1 MLLNE
6 VQVRALLA
14 ATKSEAIKTRAWL
27 LDACTVTSGYDKI
40 LQTDQKLKLF
50 DVVTDNTGSLADVR
64 EGTVIGIGS
73 DGFGGIVL
81 ENNSGVVAAVVL
93 GDGKNPMLH
102 RHDVL
107 AFNPALFKTYLG
119 VNPCTDSMKTGPL
132 KGSDGKLLNG
142 TTLGRWLENMFCF
155 QYPTNFKSLP
165 YYNEVMTP
173 AIIIDR
179 MNNLLSKQA
188 VTVEEFKSF
197 ENNFFFLNHITE
209 ISVPSLTERSLM
221 TSPEVKKYKAKFI
234 EEHKDQ
240 LSDPLVVKQLEDEL
254 KKIDKEW
261 LGKGTDHEDPSVLF
275 FDGLGSKSYGLH
287 RKKLFLTTGGVP
299 AFDESSGKY
308 DFIANSLDE
317 GWTIKDL
324 PSRANETRKGSYDRG
339 METAKGGAETK
350 LVVRVFQDLTVNIDD
365 CGTKRTIKVD
375 FANQCKVKDFIGR
388 TIRVGQTDILLTEE
402 NISKYDGKI
411 VDMYSP
417 LTCEHKGDLCF
428 KCCGRKAKDFYGNVI
443 GVQVVNITSKF
454 MQTAMKNM
462 HGTELKIIQPALT
475 DIFL

>member
-1 MLLNE
+1 MLLKE
-6 VQVRALLA
+6 LQVKAILA
-14 ATKSEAIKTRAWL
+14 ATRSGALKTRAWL
-27 LDACTVTSGYDKI
+27 LDACTITSGYDYTIPAEHEPKLGDLI
-40 LQTDQKLKLF
+40 EDHTGNLTDVK
-50 DVVTDNTGSLADVR
+50 
-64 EGTVIGIGS
+64 EGTVVGVGEKHSGI
-73 DGFGGIVL
+73 IL
-81 ENNSGVVAAVVL
+81 ENNSGVVGVVVL
-93 GDGKNPMLH
+93 GNGKDPIFH
-102 RHDVL
+102 RNDVL
-107 AFNPALFKTYLG
+107 AYDPALFKQYLG
-119 VNPCTDSMKTGPL
+119 VNPFTASFKSGPI
-132 KGSDGKLLNG
+132 KDKDGKPLYA

-165 YYNEVMTP
+165 YYNEKMTP
-173 AIIIDR
+173 ATIIDR
-179 MNNLLSKQA
+179 MNNLLAAKKI
-188 VTVEEFKSF
+188 TVEEFKSF

-221 TSPEVKKYKAKFI
+221 TNLKVKMFKKKFI

-240 LSDPLVVKQLEDEL
+240 MTDPLVVKQLEDEL
-254 KKIDKEW
+254 QKLDVEW
-261 LGKGTDHEDPSVLF
+261 LGKGTENEDPSVLF
-275 FDGLGSKSYGLH
+275 FDGLGSKSYGLY

-350 LVVRVFQDLTVNIDD
+350 LVVRVFQDLTVSDDD

-375 FANQCKVKDFIGR
+375 FGGQCRVKDFIGR
-388 TIRVGQTDILLTEE
+388 TIRVGQSDIILTED
-402 NISKYDGKI
+402 NISKYDGKV

-417 LTCEHKGDLCF
+417 ITCERKGDLCF
-428 KCCGRKAKDFYGNVI
+428 KCCGQKSKKFYGNVI
-443 GVQVVNITSKF
+443 GVQVVNVTSKF
-454 MQTAMKNM
+454 MQTAMKSM
-462 HGTELKIIQPALT
+462 HGTELKIVQPQLQ